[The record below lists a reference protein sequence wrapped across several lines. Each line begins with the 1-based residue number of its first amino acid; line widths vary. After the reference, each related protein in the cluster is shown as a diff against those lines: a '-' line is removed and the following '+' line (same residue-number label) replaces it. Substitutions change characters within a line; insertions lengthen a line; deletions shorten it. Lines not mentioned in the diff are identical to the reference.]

1 MLVTDFLDQAAE
13 SLTTAI
19 TTAAKI
25 AIPIQKTSAKAKPW
39 WNDELRE
46 LRQTMLQCKRQ
57 LARDSSQKQ
66 QYLVARNSYFLAI
79 KRAKRK
85 HWNQFLEKED
95 PRSIYKAMAY
105 TKDRQTERMP
115 TISGQTTFQGKA
127 STLRSTLFPPPP
139 IAPNL
144 AWNNYRP
151 STTWEWPE
159 LAISELENASSAKIC

>member
-1 MLVTDFLDQAAE
+1 
-13 SLTTAI
+13 
-19 TTAAKI
+19 
-25 AIPIQKTSAKAKPW
+25 
-39 WNDELRE
+39 
-46 LRQTMLQCKRQ
+46 MLQCKRQ

-115 TISGQTTFQGKA
+115 TISGQTSFQGKA

-144 AWNNYRP
+144 AWSNYRP

-159 LAISELENASSAKIC
+159 LAISELENACSAKIKGKTPGPDSINQDIIRQAYCTDPDLFYRLFASLLNIGVTTQGITG